1 MAETETPE
9 KTSSTQREISVEIP
23 VEVVNRE
30 TEAVIQ
36 KFQKMARLPGFRKGK
51 VPATVVRQRFAED
64 IKTEVVEQLVP
75 RYFREETEKQGL
87 HPVSQPRVTDL
98 HLHEGEPL
106 KFKAKFEVLPD
117 FEVQGYHEIK
127 IEKPNVSVTDEEV
140 EKTLNHL
147 REQNASY
154 NPVEGRPI
162 QDGDFASVAFK
173 GTPQGEAEG
182 QPVTMDDV
190 MVEVGGSNTIP
201 EFSENLRGANAGDE
215 RTFVVKYADDFSD
228 QRLAGKSFDYW
239 VKVNGIKTKS
249 MPELSDD
256 FAKEL
261 GAEFTSIDDVRK
273 RIREGMESEKQHQ
286 AEHESKDKLVEE
298 LLSRNPIDVPEA
310 LVEHQIDLRL
320 ERGLRALAQQGMKT
334 EDMRKMDFARL
345 RAGQRDAA
353 KKEVQVALL
362 LEKIADKENIEVTDE
377 DVEKEVQIL
386 AAQSQQ
392 AVEALR
398 QKLIK
403 DGTIDRMRNRIRTD
417 KAMDLVYNRATQ

>member
-1 MAETETPE
+1 
-9 KTSSTQREISVEIP
+9 
-23 VEVVNRE
+23 
-30 TEAVIQ
+30 
-36 KFQKMARLPGFRKGK
+36 MARLPGFRKGK

-64 IKTEVVEQLVP
+64 IKTEVVEHLVP
-75 RYFREETEKQGL
+75 RYFRQETEKQGL

-98 HLHEGEPL
+98 HVHDGEPL
-106 KFKAKFEVLPD
+106 KFTAKFEVLPD
-117 FEVQGYHEIK
+117 FEVQGYGDIK
-127 IEKPNVSVTDEEV
+127 IEKPNVSISDEDV
-140 EKTLNHL
+140 QKTLDHL

-154 NPVEGRPI
+154 TPVEGRPL
-162 QDGDFASVAFK
+162 QDGDFAQVAFK
-173 GTPQGEAEG
+173 GTPQGDGEG
-182 QPVTMDDV
+182 QQPVTMDDV

-201 EFSENLRGANAGDE
+201 EFTEHLRGANAGDE

-239 VKVNGIKTKS
+239 VKVNSVKTKTV
-249 MPELSDD
+249 PELNDD

-273 RIREGMESEKQHQ
+273 RIREGMESEKRHQ
-286 AEHESKDKLVEE
+286 AEHESKDKLVDE
-298 LLSRNPIDVPEA
+298 LLNRNPIEVPES

-334 EDMRKMDFARL
+334 EDMRKMDFTRL
-345 RAGQRDAA
+345 RSGQHDAA

-377 DVEKEVQIL
+377 DIDKEVQIM

-392 AVEALR
+392 PVDTLR
-398 QKLIK
+398 QRLIK
-403 DGTIDRMRNRIRTD
+403 EGAIDRMRNRIRTD
-417 KAMDLVYNRATQ
+417 KAMDLLYRRATE